1 MSIQPPWTE
10 PRLKVLRILFD
21 ADAPL
26 WALDVAR
33 ATGMSHGT
41 VYNTFRVLYDRGW
54 AVGDTETTHPGRP
67 ARVLYRLTAQGRT
80 EVAKM
85 LSEG

>member
-1 MSIQPPWTE
+1 MTIQPRWTE
-10 PRLKVLRILFD
+10 PRLKVLRILLN

-33 ATGMSHGT
+33 TASLPYGT
-41 VYNTFRVLYDRGW
+41 VYYTFRVLYDRGW